1 MHLLLKF
8 HGLLQRGT
16 TLFVLLL
23 FSSRLFAQEISLSV
37 QEQPLEKV
45 FLLIEKQSPYRFIYT
60 SEALASSK
68 TVSLQVKDEK
78 IQRVLD
84 LCFAGQ
90 PLQYSIS
97 NNHVVVQVKLV
108 PKKEITYR
116 ILQGKVV
123 NDAGEPVIGATVRIQ
138 GTTLVTVTNNEGE
151 FYFAAAPAIAQLIVS
166 GAEIDGTTYT
176 SHNLAPV
183 LVTVTVRINALN
195 ETIVKGYYTT
205 TKKDNTG
212 SVGRVTAKQISTQPV
227 SNPIAALQGRTPG
240 LLITQ
245 SNGLP
250 GAGFTVQ
257 IRGRNSILNGNN
269 PLYVLDGVIFN
280 SDQLAQRSGVNVNSP
295 FNTIAPEDIESIEV
309 LKDADATSL
318 YGSRG
323 ANGVILITTK
333 KGKPGKGKLEANLST
348 GWGKVGRTLDYL
360 TTPEYVAMRKE
371 ALANDGLTPS
381 NSNAGDL
388 LLWDTTRYTDW
399 KKAMVGNTASTVNA
413 QVRYSGGSAL
423 TTYSVSGSYYRETT
437 VFPGNFADRRF
448 SVLSSLTSR
457 SANKKLDFSIQSNF
471 SDELNNIVSQDLST
485 AMTLAPNAPG
495 LFTDNGELNWRE
507 NGKAFNNPLSYTR
520 RPYDAHT
527 QRFTGSSTLGYL
539 FLPHLQLKLNTGV
552 NQQFFTETGI
562 TPIVS
567 QDPAFQPKGS
577 ADFGRSQVSS
587 WTTDIQLNY
596 NQKFGRNFSLQSFI
610 GSSWQHSQTA
620 GNLLSGS
627 GYENDLLIETIN
639 GAPVISS
646 SDFFSRYRYHGLS
659 FRLGIN
665 YAEKYILNLTGR
677 RDGSSRFGPGN
688 QYANFGAAG
697 LAWIFSKESWAS
709 SFYPVLSFGKIRM
722 SYGISG
728 NDQIGNY
735 QYYDTYL
742 TTTYPFMNSPGL
754 RPTRLFNPSYG
765 WEQKNNF
772 DLALET
778 SWLQDKIQFTVN
790 WFRSESGNQII
801 PYTLPGQTGFVS
813 VLRNFPGLVENRGWE
828 FEFGARIIAH
838 TNFNW
843 RTDFNL
849 TVAQNTLLRFPGLAS
864 SSYASTYAEGYPISI
879 RFLYEYTGVNPTT
892 GVYGFTDFNTDGL
905 INSTDRKIIRHT
917 NPSYYGGWQNTF
929 TFHSF
934 ELGLF
939 LQFVQQDGLNLLYYQ
954 SSTYGRER
962 NAPAQILDRWQKP
975 GDMARFQRYS
985 TTSGPAATAAN
996 LAPNSTAS
1004 VTNASFVRGKNIYL
1018 HYQVPST
1025 LLQRLKVSAAQL
1037 YVQAQNLFTLTNYE
1051 GPDPE
1056 NQSVTAI
1063 PPLRMISTGIRLT
1076 F

>member
-8 HGLLQRGT
+8 CGLLRSRT
-16 TLFVLLL
+16 ILPVLLL

-37 QEQPLEKV
+37 REQSLEKV

-60 SEALASSK
+60 SEALSQSK
-68 TVSLQVKDEK
+68 PVSLQVKNEK
-78 IQRVLD
+78 IQRVLE
-84 LCFAGQ
+84 LCFTGQ

-97 NNHVVVQVKLV
+97 NHHVVVQVKSV
-108 PKKEITYR
+108 PKKEMADR

-123 NDAGEPVIGATVRIQ
+123 NDTGEPVTGATVSIK
-138 GTTLVTVTNNEGE
+138 GTPLITITNNEGA
-151 FYFAAAPAIAQLIVS
+151 FYFAAAPAISQLIVS
-166 GAEIDGTTYT
+166 GAEFETTSFT
-176 SHNLAPV
+176 SRDQASV
-183 LVTVTVRINALN
+183 LITVPVRINALY

-205 TKKDNTG
+205 TRKDNTG
-212 SVGRVTAKQISTQPV
+212 SVGKVTARQISTQPV

-280 SDQLAQRSGVNVNSP
+280 ADQLAQRSGVNVNSP
-295 FNTIAPEDIESIEV
+295 FNTIAPEDIESIEI

-333 KGKPGKGKLEANLST
+333 KGKPGKGKLEVNLST
-348 GWGKVGRTLDYL
+348 SWGKVGRTIDYL
-360 TTPEYVAMRKE
+360 STSEYVDMRKE
-371 ALANDGLTPS
+371 ALANDGLLPT

-399 KKAMVGNTASTVNA
+399 KKAMIGNTASTVNA
-413 QVRYSGGSAL
+413 QVRYSGGSPL
-423 TTYSVSGSYYRETT
+423 TTYAVSGSYYRETT
-437 VFPGNFADRRF
+437 VFPGDFADRRF
-448 SVLSSLTSR
+448 SVLTSLTSR

-471 SDELNNIVSQDLST
+471 SDELNNIVSQDLSS

-495 LFTDNGELNWRE
+495 LFTNNGDLNWRE

-527 QRFTGSSTLGYL
+527 QRFTGSSSLGYQ
-539 FLPHLQLKLNTGV
+539 FFPGLQFKISSGV
-552 NQQFFTETGI
+552 NQQYFTETGI
-562 TPIVS
+562 TPIAS
-567 QDPAFQPKGS
+567 QDPAFQPKGN
-577 ADFGRSQVSS
+577 ADFGRNQVSS
-587 WTTDIQLNY
+587 WTTDVQLNY
-596 NQKFGRNFSLQSFI
+596 NRKFGHFFSLQSLI
-610 GSSWQHSQTA
+610 GSGWQHSQSE

-627 GYENDLLIETIN
+627 GYENDLLIRTIS
-639 GAPVISS
+639 GAPVVSS
-646 SDFFSRYRYHGLS
+646 TDFFSRYRYHGLS

-677 RDGSSRFGPGN
+677 RDGSSRFGPGK

-697 LAWIFSKESWAS
+697 VAWIFSKEKWVT
-709 SFYPVLSFGKIRM
+709 SFYPVLSFGKLRA

-735 QYYDTYL
+735 QYFDTYL
-742 TTTYPFMNSPGL
+742 TTTYSFMASPGL

-765 WEQKNNF
+765 WEQKSNF
-772 DLALET
+772 DMALET
-778 SWLQDKIQFTVN
+778 GWLQDKIQISVN
-790 WFRSESGNQII
+790 WFRSLSGNQII
-801 PYTLPGQTGFVS
+801 PYTLPGQTGFGNI
-813 VLRNFPGLVENRGWE
+813 LRNFPGLVENKGWE
-828 FEFGARIIAH
+828 FELGARVVANTH
-838 TNFNW
+838 FNW

-849 TVAQNTLLRFPGLAS
+849 TIAQNKLLRFPGLAS
-864 SSYASTYAEGYPISI
+864 SSYASTYAEGYPVSI
-879 RFLYEYTGVNPTT
+879 RFLYEFTGVNPTT
-892 GVYGFTDFNTDGL
+892 GVYGFTDFNNDGL
-905 INSTDRKIIRHT
+905 VNSADRKIIRHT
-917 NPSYYGGWQNTF
+917 NPAYYGGWQNSF

-939 LQFVQQDGLNLLYYQ
+939 LQFVKQDGINLLYYQ
-954 SSTYGRER
+954 TSTYGRER
-962 NAPAQILDRWQKP
+962 NAPLQVLDRWQKP

-1004 VTNASFVRGKNIYL
+1004 VTNASFVRGKNVYL

-1025 LLQRLKVSAAQL
+1025 LLQQFKVSAAQL

-1063 PPLRMISTGIRLT
+1063 PPLHMISTGIRLT